1 MSVLPSSL
9 CGGATAP
16 VVRTRT
22 LHVVP
27 EAHSLPAVV
36 GSDLRVPTLHGEVAY
51 ANLDHAAST
60 PALETVRE
68 AVDRA
73 LRTYSS
79 VHRGAGFASR
89 VTSAWFEQARA
100 EVAAF
105 VGARADDT
113 VIFTRSTTDSWALLS
128 KALPSR
134 TTVFVFGT
142 EHHSTLLPW
151 GASARCACPFPR
163 RSRTPGSCS
172 RRRSSTTRRGTA
184 SSCSPRPRTSPARCG
199 RSSASPPWRT
209 STVRAWPWTPPSCR
223 PTDHRPRRLGRRLR
237 GLLGHKTYAP
247 YGAGVLAGRSDWLD
261 AGNPYLLG
269 GGATRSVTEDGTTW
283 ATGPAR
289 HEGGSPNV
297 IGAVALAAACAT
309 ITRHREAIEAHE
321 EQLLGSLRAGL
332 EEVPGVELLSI
343 FGDEHDR
350 VGVVAFT
357 VDGWDSSLVS
367 QVLSVEHGIGVRD
380 GKFCAHLLVDE
391 LLDDP
396 WGERSTTA
404 VRASIGLGST
414 LEASSVS
421 SRPSPA
427 SSRRGPTPRGPAPTQ
442 GGASRA
448 PTPATSR
455 SSALVTRPGWAD
467 PAGWSHAA
475 PLRCV
480 ATRRAQTNHWLD
492 SLHRAP
498 SPRLCVASPPDA
510 PRPAT
515 A

>member
-1 MSVLPSSL
+1 MSVLPSTHPAASL
-9 CGGATAP
+9 CGGSPAP
-16 VVRTRT
+16 VVRTRA

-27 EAHSLPAVV
+27 EARTLPTVV
-36 GSDLRVPTLHGEVAY
+36 GAGLRVPTLHGDTAY

-60 PALETVRE
+60 PALETVQA

-73 LRTYSS
+73 LETYSS

-89 VTSAWFEQARA
+89 LTSAWYEQARA

-105 VGARADDT
+105 VGAREGDS
-113 VIFTRSTTDSWALLS
+113 VIFTRTTTDSWALLS

-151 GASARCACPFPR
+151 GRFR
-163 RSRTPGSCS
+163 
-172 RRRSSTTRRGTA
+172 
-184 SSCSPRPRTSPARCG
+184 
-199 RSSASPPWRT
+199 
-209 STVRAWPWTPPSCR
+209 TVRLPVPQTVEDAHALLEEAL
-223 PTDHRPRRLGRRLR
+223 TDHPSRHRLVVVAAASNVTGEVWPVERFATLAHEHGARIAVDAAQLSAHR
-237 GLLGHKTYAP
+237 TIDLAAWDADYVAFSGHKTYAP

-297 IGAVALAAACAT
+297 IGAIALAAACST
-309 ITRHREAIEAHE
+309 ISRHRDAIEEHE
-321 EQLLGSLRAGL
+321 TRLLERLRAGL
-332 EEVPGVELLSI
+332 DDVAGVEVLSI
-343 FGDEHDR
+343 FGDDSDR

-357 VDGWDSSLVS
+357 IDGWDSSLVS

-391 LLDDP
+391 LLEDP
-396 WGERSTTA
+396 WGERSATA

-414 LEASSVS
+414 LEGVERLVAAVE
-421 SRPSPA
+421 RLVE
-427 SSRRGPTPRGPAPTQ
+427 Q
-442 GGASRA
+442 GTDAEWSL
-448 PTPATSR
+448 TET
-455 SSALVTRPGWAD
+455 GWALEGTD
-467 PAGWSHAA
+467 P
-475 PLRCV
+475 RDV
-480 ATRRAQTNHWLD
+480 E
-492 SLHRAP
+492 
-498 SPRLCVASPPDA
+498 VE
-510 PRPAT
+510 RPW
-515 A
+515 